1 MLVHDAVRGASRHR
15 NVQIEFMKNL
25 DQGIERALTIV
36 ESAAIL
42 FLTLSA
48 FAIGT
53 MQVTLRYVFNTG
65 FPWSEGIFVML
76 TVWAMLLAGS
86 RAVRDGLHVR
96 VDIVLRFV
104 PPRVRAVFDVISLAA
119 SWALSGY
126 FAYCGYLYVRFV
138 HSIDAVSA
146 EAYLPE
152 WVIYLIVPG
161 AMGAFFIRYLLK
173 FIAWLR
179 GGPDP
184 FAQTVGDETLRG

>member
-1 MLVHDAVRGASRHR
+1 
-15 NVQIEFMKNL
+15 MKNL
-25 DQGIERALTIV
+25 DRRFERALTIV

-42 FLTLSA
+42 ILTLSA
-48 FAIGT
+48 FVIGT

-96 VDIVLRFV
+96 VDIVLQFV
-104 PPRVRAVFDVISLAA
+104 PNRVRLVFDIISLVA
-119 SWALSGY
+119 SSALSGY

-138 HSIDAVSA
+138 NSIGAVSA

-152 WVIYLIVPG
+152 WIIYLIVPV
-161 AMGAFFIRYLLK
+161 AMGAFFIRYLLR
-173 FIAWLR
+173 FVAWQR
-179 GGPDP
+179 GGPAP
-184 FAQTVGDETLRG
+184 FDQAVGDEARSGQA

>member
-1 MLVHDAVRGASRHR
+1 
-15 NVQIEFMKNL
+15 MKNL

-48 FAIGT
+48 FTIGT

-96 VDIVLRFV
+96 VDIVLHFV
-104 PPRVRAVFDVISLAA
+104 PPRVRAVFDMISLVA
-119 SWALSGY
+119 SWVLSGY

-173 FIAWLR
+173 FIAWMR

-184 FAQTVGDETLRG
+184 FVQTVSDETLRG

>member
-1 MLVHDAVRGASRHR
+1 MRGASRHPDNR
-15 NVQIEFMKNL
+15 FASMKSP
-25 DQGIERALTIV
+25 QRSVERALTAA

-42 FLTLSA
+42 VLVLSA
-48 FAIGT
+48 FAIGV

-65 FPWSEGIFVML
+65 FPWSEGVFVML
-76 TVWAMLLAGS
+76 TVWAMLVAGS

-96 VDIVLRFV
+96 VDIVLHIV
-104 PPRVRAVFDVISLAA
+104 PRGVRVAFDIVSLIA

-138 HSIDAVSA
+138 HGIGAVSA

-152 WVIYLIVPG
+152 WIIYLIVPI
-161 AMGAFFIRYLLK
+161 AMGAFFLRYLLK

-184 FAQTVGDETLRG
+184 FTQTTGDEAQVG